1 MRIHLHPAAWIGFL
15 LNCLVVYLF
24 LTALAGID
32 VNVFTE
38 EERHLIGAVMEKGEA
53 IRSILYVI
61 LAMQAV
67 AMGLLATRSV
77 LGLPIAVLGAL
88 LMLPGSL
95 VYLIGCLLT
104 HYRNKF
110 SDFIPAPKAY
120 GEALFRFSAAFAP
133 IMRIA
138 ASVSIALSFLAVY
151 IGWLNAA
158 ALCFGV
164 SLAALFFAFR
174 SRTTPPLAIF
184 RDCCTVTPGL
194 FASSVL
200 IPYASIRLAT
210 LRPDECILFEVE
222 TEQGLR
228 SLPWSLRSVVQSE
241 RREALERLGSALSEH
256 GVPLDQS

>member
-1 MRIHLHPAAWIGFL
+1 MRMNLHPAAWIGFL
-15 LNCLVVYLF
+15 LNCLVAYLF

-32 VNVFTE
+32 ISAFTE
-38 EERHLIGAVMEKGEA
+38 EEQYLIGMVMEKGET
-53 IRSILYVI
+53 IRSILYVT

-67 AMGLLATRSV
+67 ALGLLATRSP
-77 LGLPIAVLGAL
+77 LGLAVAVLGAL

-110 SDFIPAPKAY
+110 LEFTPALKAY
-120 GEALFRFSAAFAP
+120 GEALFRFSSASAP
-133 IMRIA
+133 IMRIT
-138 ASVSIALSFLAVY
+138 ASASIALSFLAVY
-151 IGWLNAA
+151 TGWLNAA

-174 SRTTPPLAIF
+174 SRTIPPLAIF
-184 RDCCTVTPGL
+184 EDCFTVTPGL

-200 IPYASIRLAT
+200 IPYAKVSLAT
-210 LRPDECILFEVE
+210 LRPDECILFLVE

-228 SLPWSLRSVVQSE
+228 SLPWSLRSVLHSE

-256 GVPLDQS
+256 GVPLDQA